1 MLKFQRNFKR
11 VYSNKKEFHIEK
23 IEKIMQLEE
32 YVDIPGNHIAMEI
45 ILNNSIQSILKQN
58 PKFCAI
64 VLV

>member
-1 MLKFQRNFKR
+1 
-11 VYSNKKEFHIEK
+11 
-23 IEKIMQLEE
+23 MQLEE